1 MRNDLYKQL
10 LTPLNWMDWQQSLK
24 VDRKISVVMLSRPG
38 CPYCEAIRREQL
50 LPLANQPAASDKA
63 QFVEFDVTSKDRL
76 AGNSNAGASQINA
89 PESANALAKQL
100 GIRLAPTLLFVGWA
114 KTPESPRFQEL
125 AERLVGYGS
134 RDFFSAYL
142 NERIALAQ
150 SKV

>member
-1 MRNDLYKQL
+1 MRNNLYKQL
-10 LTPLNWMDWQQSLK
+10 PTPSSWLDWQQYLK
-24 VDRKISVVMLSRPG
+24 LHQQVSVVMLSRPG

-50 LPLANQPAASDKA
+50 LPLANQQTGNEGA
-63 QFVEFDVTSKDRL
+63 QFVEFDVTNKERL

-114 KTPESPRFQEL
+114 KTAEGPRFQEL
-125 AERLVGYGS
+125 ADRLVGYGS

-142 NERIALAQ
+142 AERIALAQ
-150 SKV
+150 SKI